1 MNEYII
7 LVLIPR
13 IYSSLFD
20 KYILQKK
27 KQLVSFQ
34 DIVHIYIEGVWL
46 LTRHWK
52 LAVQKACFPIKL

>member
-1 MNEYII
+1 M
-7 LVLIPR
+7 

>member
-1 MNEYII
+1 M
-7 LVLIPR
+7 

-46 LTRHWK
+46 LARHWK